1 MFGLDE
7 AIAGLGGGGSVLAV
21 ALVATLLG
29 LRHATDPDHVTAVS
43 TLIASEGEHA
53 PGSAARLGLSWGLGH
68 ATTLLLLGLPFVLF
82 GSLLPAPLQVAA
94 EVLIA
99 VVIITL
105 AVRLLVRW
113 RRGVFHGHPH
123 RHGELV
129 HAHPHA
135 HERSHR
141 TVARDGAPAHEHPHA
156 EVVRR
161 TPVGAYGIGLVHG
174 VGGSAGVSLLLL
186 AGIDDRALA
195 VTSLVLFAGFTAGAM
210 AVAST
215 AVGYGLTRERVRRS
229 LPRLAPVLGTLSL
242 AFGVWYGMGALEI
255 VPYVF

>member
-1 MFGLDE
+1 M
-7 AIAGLGGGGSVLAV
+7 
-21 ALVATLLG
+21 
-29 LRHATDPDHVTAVS
+29 
-43 TLIASEGEHA
+43 
-53 PGSAARLGLSWGLGH
+53 
-68 ATTLLLLGLPFVLF
+68 
-82 GSLLPAPLQVAA
+82 AA

-99 VVIITL
+99 AVIVTL

-113 RRGVFHGHPH
+113 RRGVFHGHAH
-123 RHGELV
+123 RHGDLV
-129 HAHPHA
+129 HAHPHG

-141 TVARDGAPAHEHPHA
+141 TVPRVGAPAHEHPHA

-195 VTSLVLFAGFTAGAM
+195 VASLVLFAGFTAVAM
-210 AVAST
+210 AAAST